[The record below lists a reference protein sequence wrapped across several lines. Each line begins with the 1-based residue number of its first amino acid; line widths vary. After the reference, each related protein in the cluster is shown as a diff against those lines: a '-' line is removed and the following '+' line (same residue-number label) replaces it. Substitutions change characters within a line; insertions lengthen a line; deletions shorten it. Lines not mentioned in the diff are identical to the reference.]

1 MRRPS
6 DDEFDYIFDTPR
18 KALLRKKLKKS
29 TLLNLKHRKVIKT
42 LKQKTR
48 RLQKRNK
55 SLKGILS
62 ELQKKRFISN
72 DVSNLLSENVFAADL
87 FNNMVKKI
95 KKDKKRPMPKYTPE
109 FRKFCLTLH
118 YHSPRAY
125 TYVRNTFDT
134 CLPHPKTLYNWYC
147 SIDGSPGFTNESF
160 KLLKSKS
167 QSSDKTLICGLIADE
182 MAIRPQN
189 IKGGLGN
196 VDVGT
201 GTTSGIKASQAY
213 VFMLVCLNERWKIPL
228 GYFLIHS
235 LEGKHKKNLIN
246 ICLAKCHDA
255 GIKVVSLTF
264 DGHPTNISA
273 MELLGCRVKDPKNM
287 KTTFKHPSSDHEV
300 AVFLDPCHMIKLIRN
315 HWEDKSQFLDE
326 QKNVVDW
333 NYLVLLNDLQDT
345 EGLNIANKLTRR
357 HLEFRN
363 TIMKVKLAMQL
374 LSRSVSISLKFCRE
388 TLKLDKFEK
397 SAGTENFIMLL
408 NDLFDVF
415 NSRRLT
421 QYGFCRPLSKD
432 NKVNIFDLLEK
443 AKKYILNLSIKTTRK
458 RTYHENEAAIRIKVK
473 SFESVLSVQSNKG
486 FKGMLICIESLKHLY
501 KTLVEDTKEMVYIS
515 TYRLSQD
522 HLELF
527 FGMIRMNGGH
537 NDNPNVLQFKGA
549 YRKLLC
555 HMELQAV
562 VTGNCVPL
570 EDISVLTCSSA
581 IKCINQTTFSER
593 FDDDEEQPYQESE
606 RHAPDVDIASLIAST
621 DDPNYKNYV
630 VGYIAG
636 NVARYLMK
644 KIKCNFCID
653 SMLTKEKLWFH
664 KLVTLR
670 DNGGLI
676 YVSEAVYLICGIA
689 ENYFRKYMAETNNLD
704 KTSETKL
711 ALTIM
716 EKLVGRSVFPD
727 AEEHV
732 NEKNHVNNLSRLII
746 ERYLR
751 IRLFYESKKDN
762 VMKTALSKRQ
772 LLRKQIQFT
781 GF

>member
-1 MRRPS
+1 M
-6 DDEFDYIFDTPR
+6 
-18 KALLRKKLKKS
+18 
-29 TLLNLKHRKVIKT
+29 
-42 LKQKTR
+42 KQKTR

-55 SLKGILS
+55 SLKEILG
-62 ELQKKRFISN
+62 ELHKKRFISN
-72 DVSNLLSENVFAADL
+72 DVSNLLSENIFAAQL
-87 FNNMVKKI
+87 FNNMVMKNI
-95 KKDKKRPMPKYTPE
+95 KNKKRPMPKYTPE
-109 FRKFCLTLH
+109 FRQFCLTLH

-125 TYVRNTFDT
+125 IYVRNTFNT
-134 CLPHPKTLYNWYC
+134 CLPHPKTLYNWYR
-147 SIDGSPGFTNESF
+147 SIDGSPGFTDESF
-160 KLLKSKS
+160 KLLKLKS
-167 QSSDKTLICGLIADE
+167 QSSDKKLICALIADE

-196 VDVGT
+196 EDVGI
-201 GTTSGIKASQAY
+201 GTSSGIKASQAY
-213 VFMLVCLNERWKIPL
+213 VFLLVCLNERWKIPL
-228 GYFLIHS
+228 GYFFIHS

-246 ICLAKCHDA
+246 ICLIKCHEA
-255 GIKVVSLTF
+255 EVKVVALTF

-273 MELLGCRVKDPKNM
+273 MELLGCRIKNAKNM

-300 AVFLDPCHMIKLIRN
+300 AIFLDPCHMIKLIRN
-315 HWEDKSQFLDE
+315 HWENKIQFLDE

-333 NYLVLLNDLQDT
+333 KYLVLLNDLQDK

-388 TLKLDKFEK
+388 TLELDEFEK
-397 SAGTENFIMLL
+397 SAGTENFVMLF

-421 QYGFCRPLSKD
+421 QYGFCGPLSKN
-432 NKVNIFDLLEK
+432 NKENIYNLLEK
-443 AKKYILNLSIKTTRK
+443 AKKYILNLNIKTTRK
-458 RTYHENEAAIRIKVK
+458 RTYHENEAAIRIKLK
-473 SFESVLSVQSNKG
+473 SFESVLSVQSNTG
-486 FKGMLICIESLKHLY
+486 FKGMLICIQSLKHLY
-501 KTLVEDTKEMVYIS
+501 KTLVEDTKEMTYIS
-515 TYRLSQD
+515 TYNLSQD

-555 HMELQAV
+555 HMELQAG

-570 EDISVLTCSSA
+570 EGICVLTCSSA
-581 IKCINQTTFSER
+581 IKCINKTTFTER
-593 FDDDEEQPYQESE
+593 FDDDEEQSYKESAS
-606 RHAPDVDIASLIAST
+606 HTSDVDIASLVAST
-621 DDPNYKNYV
+621 DDPNFKNYV

-644 KIKCNFCID
+644 KVKCNFCID
-653 SMLTKEKLWFH
+653 SLLTEEKLWFH
-664 KLVTLR
+664 KLVAVR

-676 YVSEAVYLICGIA
+676 YVSEPVYLICGIA
-689 ENYFRKYMAETNNLD
+689 ENYLRKYIAEANSLD

-716 EKLVGRSVFPD
+716 KKLVGRSVFPY

-732 NEKNHVNNLSRLII
+732 NMKYHVNNLSGLII

-762 VMKTALSKRQ
+762 ILKTALSKRQ
-772 LLRKQIQFT
+772 LFRKQIQLT